1 MSLYIV
7 FGEELSNLEAYKLC
21 SICTRLV
28 IPYYSEYVGGTAR
41 QKQNVAI
48 GPLTK
53 GDIDDVIDPKSKMTV
68 WRLQNEY

>member
-7 FGEELSNLEAYKLC
+7 FGEKLDNPEAYKLY
-21 SICTRLV
+21 SSCTRLA
-28 IPYYSEYVGGTAR
+28 IPYYSEYARGTAKR
-41 QKQNVAI
+41 KQNVAI

-53 GDIDDVIDPKSKMTV
+53 GDIDDVIEPKSKMTV

>member
-7 FGEELSNLEAYKLC
+7 FGEKLDNREAYNLYNT
-21 SICTRLV
+21 CTRLA
-28 IPYYSEYVGGTAR
+28 IPYYSEYVVGTAKR
-41 QKQNVAI
+41 KQNVAL

-53 GDIDDVIDPKSKMTV
+53 GDIDDVIEPKSKMTV

>member
-7 FGEELSNLEAYKLC
+7 FGEKLDNPEAYKLY
-21 SICTRLV
+21 SICTQLA
-28 IPYYSEYVGGTAR
+28 IPYYSEYVGGTAK

-53 GDIDDVIDPKSKMTV
+53 GDIDDVIEPKSKMTV

>member
-7 FGEELSNLEAYKLC
+7 FGEELSNPEALKLYG
-21 SICTRLV
+21 ICTRLA
-28 IPYYSEYVGGTAR
+28 IPYYSEYVTGAAKR
-41 QKQNVAI
+41 KQNVAI

-53 GDIDDVIDPKSKMTV
+53 GDIDDVIEPKSKMTV

>member
-7 FGEELSNLEAYKLC
+7 FGEELSNPEAHKLY
-21 SICTRLV
+21 SICTQLA
-28 IPYYSEYVGGTAR
+28 IPYYSEYVLGTAK

-53 GDIDDVIDPKSKMTV
+53 GDIDDVIEPKSKMSV

>member
-7 FGEELSNLEAYKLC
+7 FGEKLDNPEAYKLYR
-21 SICTRLV
+21 ICTRLA
-28 IPYYSEYVGGTAR
+28 IPYYSEYAGGTAKR
-41 QKQNVAI
+41 KQNVAI

-53 GDIDDVIDPKSKMTV
+53 GDIDDVIEPKSKMTV

>member
-7 FGEELSNLEAYKLC
+7 FGEKLDNPEAYKLYC
-21 SICTRLV
+21 ICTRFA
-28 IPYYSEYVGGTAR
+28 IPYYSEYVEGTAKH
-41 QKQNVAI
+41 KQNVAI

-53 GDIDDVIDPKSKMTV
+53 GDIDDVIEPKSKMTV

>member
-1 MSLYIV
+1 MNLYIV
-7 FGEELSNLEAYKLC
+7 FGDALDNQEAYKLYNTC
-21 SICTRLV
+21 RRLA
-28 IPYYSEYVGGTAR
+28 IPYYSEYVYGSSK

-53 GDIDDVIDPKSKMTV
+53 GDIDDVVEPKSKMTV